1 MATKAI
7 ARPRA
12 RRIYVRAN
20 RARRRAQGFTIPLA
34 ALAGLAVGLAA
45 PVEQVVKYGRFQ
57 EAGKHLVYN
66 YTGYSM
72 WSGKFRTEGLMRGLA
87 PLALGMVVHKVI
99 GGRLGV
105 NRMLAQARM
114 PFVRI

>member
-7 ARPRA
+7 ARSRV
-12 RRIYVRAN
+12 RRIYVRP
-20 RARRRAQGFTIPLA
+20 RSRHRSSGFTVPLA
-34 ALAGLAVGLAA
+34 ALAGLAVGLKE
-45 PVEQVVKYGRFQ
+45 PVEQVVRYQRFE

-72 WSGKFRTEGLMRGLA
+72 WSGKFRTEGLMRGLV
-87 PLALGMVVHKVI
+87 PLALGMFVHKAV

-105 NRMLAQARM
+105 NRMLARS
-114 PFVRI
+114 RIPVIRI